1 LAERRNVLITSAG
14 RRTFLVEAFK
24 AALEGAGLVVAGDVD
39 PLAPALF
46 LADRAER
53 LPRLQA
59 NDYADSLLEL
69 VSRAEIGAIIPTIDT
84 ELRQLAQMAPQLRS
98 IGAEA
103 VISES
108 AFIDITMDK
117 WLTVQAFGEHA
128 VAMPKTW
135 LPEDLER
142 ADLPDRLVVKPR
154 LGSASQGI
162 LHVSK
167 EHVRQAVD
175 LTDQP
180 IVQEELD
187 GAEVT
192 VDALFDMNGRLIHY
206 VPRVRLK
213 AIGGESV
220 EGITIARDGIGPW
233 IETVLDICGRLGARG
248 PVTLQYFSQ
257 PSGPQLTEVNA
268 RFGGGFP
275 LTYRAGGR
283 YPEWLLRDLRGLKL
297 EPRIGDYAVGVRM
310 TRHYREIFPQSPA
323 W

>member
-24 AALEGAGLVVAGDVD
+24 AALQGTGLVVAGDVD

-59 NDYADSLLEL
+59 NDYVDSLLEL
-69 VSRAEIGAIIPTIDT
+69 VSQAEIGAIIPTIDT
-84 ELRQLAQMAPQLRS
+84 ELPQLAELSPQLRS
-98 IGAEA
+98 LGTAA

-117 WLTVQAFGEHA
+117 WLTVQAFREHA

-135 LPEDLER
+135 LPEDLEQ
-142 ADLPDRLVVKPR
+142 ADLPDQLVVKPR

-175 LTDQP
+175 LTDEP

-187 GAEVT
+187 GTEVT
-192 VDALFDMNGRLIHY
+192 VDALFDMSGRLIHY
-206 VPRVRLK
+206 VPRIRLK

-220 EGITIARDGIGPW
+220 EGITIASDDIAPW
-233 IETVLDICGRLGARG
+233 IEAVLDTCARLGARG
-248 PVTLQYFSQ
+248 PLTLQYFAQ
-257 PSGPQLTEVNA
+257 PSGPHLTEVNA

-283 YPEWLLRDLRGLKL
+283 YPEWLLEHLHGLKL
-297 EPRIGDYAVGVRM
+297 NPRIGDYAVGVRM
-310 TRHYREIFPQSPA
+310 TRYYLEIFPESPA

>member
-46 LADRAER
+46 MADRAER

-59 NDYADSLLEL
+59 TEYADSLLEL
-69 VSRAEIGAIIPTIDT
+69 VSKADIGVIIPTIDT
-84 ELRQLAQMAPQLRS
+84 ELQQLAQMSPQLRS
-98 IGAEA
+98 LGAEA
-103 VISES
+103 IISDS

-117 WLTVQAFGEHA
+117 WLTLQAFCDQG
-128 VAMPKTW
+128 VTMPKTW
-135 LPEDLER
+135 LPEGLNE
-142 ADLPDRLVVKPR
+142 ADLPERLVVKPR
-154 LGSASQGI
+154 FGSASQGI
-162 LHVSK
+162 LHVNK
-167 EHVRQAVD
+167 EYVRHAVE
-175 LTDQP
+175 LTDRP
-180 IVQEELD
+180 IIQEELD
-187 GAEVT
+187 GSEVT
-192 VDALFDMNGRLIHY
+192 VDALFDMRGRLIHY
-206 VPRVRLK
+206 VPRLRLK
-213 AIGGESV
+213 AVGGESV
-220 EGITIARDGIGPW
+220 EGITITRDGIGPW

-248 PVTLQYFSQ
+248 PVTLQYFIQ

-283 YPEWLLRDLRGLKL
+283 YPEWLLQDLRGLKL

-310 TRHYREIFPQSPA
+310 TRHYREIFPASPA